1 MEYYNT
7 DFALSTP
14 PVVTELP
21 RPLLRRL
28 SGPGA
33 GEPVWR
39 LLRNQCAAA
48 LVLCALLLSMEFW
61 WPSGVQTARKWLI
74 CQEVGPLE
82 AAAQAFVQEV
92 VQGDPCLR
100 RRHSFLRGGAGLCL
114 SPRLLTRSRMRVR
127 ISPWFPVLLC
137 AFYRLDPV
145 GCFWPFL
152 GAAAIHEVGH
162 CLAVLLCGGS
172 IHSLAL
178 TARGAVLQ
186 TSPLS
191 YRQEALCA
199 LAGPCAG
206 FFAALLG
213 PPGSLAGILGA

>member
-1 MEYYNT
+1 MS
-7 DFALSTP
+7 L
-14 PVVTELP
+14 
-21 RPLLRRL
+21 
-28 SGPGA
+28 
-33 GEPVWR
+33 
-39 LLRNQCAAA
+39 
-48 LVLCALLLSMEFW
+48 
-61 WPSGVQTARKWLI
+61 
-74 CQEVGPLE
+74 
-82 AAAQAFVQEV
+82 
-92 VQGDPCLR
+92 
-100 RRHSFLRGGAGLCL
+100 
-114 SPRLLTRSRMRVR
+114 PRLLTRSRMRVR

-152 GAAAIHEVGH
+152 GAAAIHEAGH

-178 TARGAVLQ
+178 TARCAVLQ

-206 FFAALLG
+206 FLLLFWVRLVPWLAFWGLMQGLYNLLPVYPMDGGRALRCALLSRWTPEQADSVSRWVSLGVGGIMAALAVYAACGLHLG
-213 PPGSLAGILGA
+213 LWAALAAGLFLWRMLNCIQREPR

>member
-1 MEYYNT
+1 M
-7 DFALSTP
+7 S
-14 PVVTELP
+14 LP
-21 RPLLRRL
+21 
-28 SGPGA
+28 
-33 GEPVWR
+33 W
-39 LLRNQCAAA
+39 
-48 LVLCALLLSMEFW
+48 
-61 WPSGVQTARKWLI
+61 
-74 CQEVGPLE
+74 
-82 AAAQAFVQEV
+82 
-92 VQGDPCLR
+92 
-100 RRHSFLRGGAGLCL
+100 
-114 SPRLLTRSRMRVR
+114 LLTRSRMRVR

-152 GAAAIHEVGH
+152 GAAAIHEAGH

-206 FFAALLG
+206 FLPALLG
-213 PPGSLAGILGA
+213 PPGSLAGILGLDAGAL

>member
-1 MEYYNT
+1 MYRQVMKMEYYNT

-21 RPLLRRL
+21 PCPSSGA

-33 GEPVWR
+33 GEPVLR

-92 VQGDPCLR
+92 VQG
-100 RRHSFLRGGAGLCL
+100 
-114 SPRLLTRSRMRVR
+114 T
-127 ISPWFPVLLC
+127 PVSDAVT
-137 AFYRLDPV
+137 AFCEEVLDHV
-145 GCFWPFL
+145 
-152 GAAAIHEVGH
+152 
-162 CLAVLLCGGS
+162 S
-172 IHSLAL
+172 NN
-178 TARGAVLQ
+178 T
-186 TSPLS
+186 
-191 YRQEALCA
+191 
-199 LAGPCAG
+199 
-206 FFAALLG
+206 
-213 PPGSLAGILGA
+213 

>member
-1 MEYYNT
+1 MS
-7 DFALSTP
+7 L
-14 PVVTELP
+14 
-21 RPLLRRL
+21 
-28 SGPGA
+28 
-33 GEPVWR
+33 
-39 LLRNQCAAA
+39 
-48 LVLCALLLSMEFW
+48 
-61 WPSGVQTARKWLI
+61 
-74 CQEVGPLE
+74 
-82 AAAQAFVQEV
+82 
-92 VQGDPCLR
+92 
-100 RRHSFLRGGAGLCL
+100 
-114 SPRLLTRSRMRVR
+114 PRLLTRSRMRVR

-152 GAAAIHEVGH
+152 GAAAIHEAGH

-206 FFAALLG
+206 FLLLFWVRLVPWLAFWGLMQGLYNLLPVYPMDGGRALRCALLSRWTPEQADSVSRWVTWG
-213 PPGSLAGILGA
+213 WAELWPFWPSTPPVGFIWDFGRHWQPGCSCGGCSIVSKGSLDKILAKILNCGYNKCNSKNEELP

>member
-1 MEYYNT
+1 MS
-7 DFALSTP
+7 L
-14 PVVTELP
+14 
-21 RPLLRRL
+21 
-28 SGPGA
+28 
-33 GEPVWR
+33 
-39 LLRNQCAAA
+39 
-48 LVLCALLLSMEFW
+48 
-61 WPSGVQTARKWLI
+61 
-74 CQEVGPLE
+74 
-82 AAAQAFVQEV
+82 
-92 VQGDPCLR
+92 
-100 RRHSFLRGGAGLCL
+100 
-114 SPRLLTRSRMRVR
+114 PRLLTRSRMRVR

-152 GAAAIHEVGH
+152 GAAAIHEAGH

-199 LAGPCAG
+199 GRPLRRL
-206 FFAALLG
+206 FAALLG
-213 PPGSLAGILGA
+213 PPGSLAGILGLDAGAL

>member
-21 RPLLRRL
+21 PPPSSGA

-33 GEPVWR
+33 GEPV
-39 LLRNQCAAA
+39 LRAPAEPVRSRPGA
-48 LVLCALLLSMEFW
+48 LRPASVYGILVAIRRSDSQKMADM
-61 WPSGVQTARKWLI
+61 SGGGSPRSRRSGI
-74 CQEVGPLE
+74 RPGGCP
-82 AAAQAFVQEV
+82 
-92 VQGDPCLR
+92 GDPVSDAVTAFCEEVLDYV
-100 RRHSFLRGGAGLCL
+100 

-152 GAAAIHEVGH
+152 GAAAIHEAGH

-206 FFAALLG
+206 FCCSFGSAWF
-213 PPGSLAGILGA
+213 PGWHFGA

>member
-1 MEYYNT
+1 
-7 DFALSTP
+7 
-14 PVVTELP
+14 
-21 RPLLRRL
+21 
-28 SGPGA
+28 
-33 GEPVWR
+33 
-39 LLRNQCAAA
+39 
-48 LVLCALLLSMEFW
+48 MEFW

-92 VQGDPCLR
+92 VQGTPVSDAVTAFCEEVLD
-100 RRHSFLRGGAGLCL
+100 HV

-152 GAAAIHEVGH
+152 GAAAIHEAGH

-172 IHSLAL
+172 IHSLAPDGG
-178 TARGAVLQ
+178 GAVLQ

-206 FFAALLG
+206 FFALFFGSAWF
-213 PPGSLAGILGA
+213 PGWHFGA